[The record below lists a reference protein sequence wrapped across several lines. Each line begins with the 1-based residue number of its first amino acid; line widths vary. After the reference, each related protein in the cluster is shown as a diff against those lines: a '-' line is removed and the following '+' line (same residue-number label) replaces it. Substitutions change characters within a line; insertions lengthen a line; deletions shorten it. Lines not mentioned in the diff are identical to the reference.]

1 MKKILAILFCSLF
14 LGACANVSAPVNG
27 LVWTNVK
34 APLAATNDDTKPTLV
49 GRAEA
54 TSILGI
60 IATGDASIE
69 AAARNGGITHI
80 HHVDYESHNF
90 FGVVATFT
98 TVVYGN

>member
-1 MKKILAILFCSLF
+1 MKKLFAILVCSLF
-14 LGACANVSAPVNG
+14 LGACANVATPVNG
-27 LVWTNVK
+27 ALWTSVK
-34 APLAATNDDTKPTLV
+34 APLAATNNSTKPTLV

-54 TSILGI
+54 TSILGL
-60 IATGDASIE
+60 IATGDASIAT
-69 AAARNGGITHI
+69 AAHNGGITQI